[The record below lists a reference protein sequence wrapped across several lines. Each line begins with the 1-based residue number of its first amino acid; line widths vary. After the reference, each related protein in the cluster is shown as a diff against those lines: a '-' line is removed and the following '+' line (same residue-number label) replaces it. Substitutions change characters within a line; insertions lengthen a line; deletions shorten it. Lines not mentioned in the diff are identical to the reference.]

1 DTQEGYEFRI
11 SLINNQLTFGK
22 TPNYPWPQ
30 MFDKGLQRPLFLEIG
45 KEYELKLIVDDTI
58 AVLYIDNVA
67 LSTRMYD
74 KVGTALS
81 MTVTEGAI
89 KVDKL
94 DYSINYECGF

>member
-1 DTQEGYEFRI
+1 
-11 SLINNQLTFGK
+11 
-22 TPNYPWPQ
+22 
-30 MFDKGLQRPLFLEIG
+30 LQRPLFLEIG

>member
-1 DTQEGYEFRI
+1 
-11 SLINNQLTFGK
+11 
-22 TPNYPWPQ
+22 
-30 MFDKGLQRPLFLEIG
+30 GLQRPLFLEIG
-45 KEYELKLIVDDTI
+45 KEYE
-58 AVLYIDNVA
+58 VLYIDNVA

>member
-1 DTQEGYEFRI
+1 
-11 SLINNQLTFGK
+11 
-22 TPNYPWPQ
+22 
-30 MFDKGLQRPLFLEIG
+30 
-45 KEYELKLIVDDTI
+45 LIVDDTI